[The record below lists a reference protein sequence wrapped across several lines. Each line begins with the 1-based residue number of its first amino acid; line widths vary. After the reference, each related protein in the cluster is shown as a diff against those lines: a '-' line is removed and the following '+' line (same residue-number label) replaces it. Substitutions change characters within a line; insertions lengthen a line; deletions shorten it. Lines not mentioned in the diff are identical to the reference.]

1 MHIYSIDTE
10 HNTHN
15 TPCVE
20 MIDDWYICILP
31 PPLLQEPLLLLL
43 YMVRLSWSPWMPKT
57 WRFPRNPG
65 LSINLQSVQCVH
77 NLSSVLL

>member
-43 YMVRLSWSPWMPKT
+43 ALYGPTELES
-57 WRFPRNPG
+57 
-65 LSINLQSVQCVH
+65 LDA
-77 NLSSVLL
+77 